1 VPPQSQIDEL
11 SAPPWASHFQYL
23 AYLIWL
29 RCSMGRST
37 VNVKVMWLK
46 GSITYLRIAMYA
58 IGWPTA
64 RFYLVRVQSPEFQL
78 LLEERS
84 THVSWIVQFSSS
96 ENINK
101 LLNYLVLHLGL
112 IFYPPKWNKLLSPTL
127 RNYFTN
133 LNTTL
138 LNQILQVFVPK
149 LFKLEM
155 HSIPLRHSN

>member
-1 VPPQSQIDEL
+1 
-11 SAPPWASHFQYL
+11 
-23 AYLIWL
+23 
-29 RCSMGRST
+29 
-37 VNVKVMWLK
+37 
-46 GSITYLRIAMYA
+46 LRIAMYA

-84 THVSWIVQFSSS
+84 THVGWIVQFSSS

-127 RNYFTN
+127 RNFFTN

-138 LNQILQVFVPK
+138 FSKNPQVFVRK
-149 LFKLEM
+149 LFKPEM
-155 HSIPLRHSN
+155 HSIPLRHSNYAISKVW